1 MTTNNLSY
9 SGVVY
14 ASTRETSEGSR
25 LNLTDAVERLLSTAN
40 EDPAPRILWSMSYNE
55 KGRAPSTTVPA
66 AFAHDESGQI
76 MTFPHKSLD
85 LAFDDALVDSVKG
98 IWKKIM
104 GSNADDVEFLRF
116 EEREN
121 IGDDGVDDE

>member
-1 MTTNNLSY
+1 
-9 SGVVY
+9 
-14 ASTRETSEGSR
+14 
-25 LNLTDAVERLLSTAN
+25 
-40 EDPAPRILWSMSYNE
+40 MSYNE

-76 MTFPHKSLD
+76 MAFPHKSLD